1 MILITGG
8 LGFIGLHTARALL
21 DLGESC
27 VLTRYQSDR
36 QPGFLAGE
44 FGSRVLVEQVDVN
57 DRKAVL
63 DLGRKYEITGI
74 VNLLSGG
81 FLRPVPEM
89 YDDVRTATA
98 ALLNVLEAAREWQVS
113 RLAVASAIGVYAG
126 AGPSPWREDLP
137 LPLSATHSIELT
149 KKWSELL
156 SSFLGAQSGVEVVNL
171 RIGGIYGPLYR
182 NISSPF
188 GILGRLV
195 HAAVKGEVPEFPEH
209 GRPYADDGIDW
220 CYVKDCGRAIALLQ
234 TADRLA
240 HGLYNVGAGQPTT
253 NGDIVAA
260 IRQAVPDARIDL
272 PAGRDPA
279 GLGEPVCLDT
289 GRLHADTGFT
299 PAYDAARGVADY
311 VAWLRAGNQF

>member
-21 DLGESC
+21 DLGQPC
-27 VLTRYQSDR
+27 VLTRYRSNR
-36 QPGFLAGE
+36 RPSFLKGA
-44 FGSRVLVEQVDVN
+44 FVEPVDVN
-57 DRKAVL
+57 DRDAL
-63 DLGRKYEITGI
+63 LALGRRYEITGI

-81 FLRPVPEM
+81 FLRPVPDL
-89 YDDVRTATA
+89 YGDVRTSTA

-126 AGPSPWREDLP
+126 AGPSPWREDIP
-137 LPLSATHSIELT
+137 LPLTATYSIELM

-156 SSFLGAQSGVEVVNL
+156 SSFVGRQSGIEVVNL

-188 GILGRLV
+188 GTLGRLV
-195 HAAVKGEVPEFPEH
+195 HAAVGRDVPAHE
-209 GRPYADDGIDW
+209 RPYADDGIDW

-234 TADRLA
+234 TVDRLA
-240 HGLYNVGAGQPTT
+240 YDVYNVGAGHPTT
-253 NGDIVAA
+253 NAEFVAA
-260 IRQAVPDARIDL
+260 IRKAVPDARIDL
-272 PAGRDPA
+272 PPGRDPA

-299 PAYDAARGVADY
+299 PAFDATRGIADY
-311 VAWLRAGNQF
+311 VAWLRAGNDF